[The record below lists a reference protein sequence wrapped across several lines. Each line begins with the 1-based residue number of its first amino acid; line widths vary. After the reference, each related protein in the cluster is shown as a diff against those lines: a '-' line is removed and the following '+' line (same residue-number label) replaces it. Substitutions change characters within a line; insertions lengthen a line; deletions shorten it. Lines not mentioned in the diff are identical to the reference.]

1 MAHLVRY
8 SSPEGEERYEDV
20 ADLDAAVDRV
30 EHLRNAEGV
39 SDVRVYREVPLE
51 FRTYV
56 RVAVADDEAGSS
68 PRPESGRPE
77 TGRGTGGS
85 ADASSSA
92 GSSSGAPSGAAVIS
106 PPPASA
112 TRSSDD
118 QPSAVQADASA
129 PEADVEASA
138 VENRRISL
146 FNRGG
151 QAS

>member
-8 SSPEGEERYEDV
+8 SSPEGEERYEDA

-56 RVAVADDEAGSS
+56 RVAVADDEVGSS
-68 PRPESGRPE
+68 PRPE
-77 TGRGTGGS
+77 TGRATGGS
-85 ADASSSA
+85 AEASSSV
-92 GSSSGAPSGAAVIS
+92 GSSSDAPSGAAVIS

-112 TRSSDD
+112 SPSSDD
-118 QPSAVQADASA
+118 QPQAVQADASA
-129 PEADVEASA
+129 PEADLEAGA
-138 VENRRISL
+138 GENRRISL
-146 FNRGG
+146 FNRG
-151 QAS
+151 QTS